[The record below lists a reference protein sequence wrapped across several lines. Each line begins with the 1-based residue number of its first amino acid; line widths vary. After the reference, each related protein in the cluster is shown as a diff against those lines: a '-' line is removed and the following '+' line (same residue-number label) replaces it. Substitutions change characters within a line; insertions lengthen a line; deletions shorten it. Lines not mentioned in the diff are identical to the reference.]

1 MPINNITDP
10 NDTLI
15 IGSNLTEQNLVPE
28 LQNQVPYVE
37 LVVYRNKV
45 ADYYVAENGEIKE
58 YITQQSVPIPLMGY
72 DPSTNVYENNFESDS
87 DVFQNFGIL
96 SIDINIKSKFIP
108 TVNIKFIDV
117 KGQSTFNTDTKT
129 SNAGYRS
136 LFDLPPATYVLKVKG
151 VFGNIVRYDL
161 HLLKTNSTFN
171 SSNGNFE
178 IACEF
183 VGKSFI
189 PLTDIKLGWIKAVS
203 RMNTPDIDS
212 TNTNNGSNVNNFQ
225 DLIWQTKQMYS
236 DVRKLVNGS
245 KETEKLNQNNINK
258 DLCVSFQNDLNKRYG
273 SELNKTNNNKTFIE
287 YEIKGKTFYNVYKP
301 GSGGTEN
308 YIKDTMVFDEFYG
321 TRYSITTSNVTLA
334 IQTLYIEFENY
345 KKAINIFNKGKYK
358 DLGIELLD
366 TDLEVFYT
374 KELTSIEPE
383 IGSNTYPLLITV
395 YYNYTLLNKKILEAS
410 TKAQNELTKTAT
422 DLDSKISEIV
432 NDTVGFD
439 LKIKK
444 VFDILMGDASK
455 FLRLL
460 KESGDISE
468 DRRNLVNSGGSTIRN
483 DVPLVAYPRVI
494 NNNGETI
501 YPGEME
507 QFKNW
512 KEVKF
517 VESFLDAYLATLRID
532 KEFQDSL
539 ANSDDS
545 PREYIPI
552 GTLDFNSLK
561 YRSSSSMDDIFT
573 NLFKRYYILSQYS
586 YKGRWENNDIGFFE
600 RQTFFNALYKQLGEN
615 ESENVCRNMFDLTL
629 LKQFKTNLTAIK
641 NETQKNGLQYFLN
654 NRNNFRNTVSTLK
667 EGLKPNTG
675 TSIDGEFITINKKE
689 IKGENLFII
698 PKPKIFDAT
707 TLDRQKEE
715 PTASLLDSI
724 TGFFSSF
731 NSFFNN
737 ITNLFKTDL
746 ELIGIEKITENN
758 VTLITDK
765 SMSENTDGYYSD
777 FYVST
782 DKNVLYKLCEEYLTD
797 KANFLTDNNSRFTYF
812 GQNTPRNYENLT
824 NKLKQKFSLPSIVEI
839 PTITVINIGRL
850 MFIYSALPELNTS
863 DREIFIDAY
872 KEYLH
877 NDTENIIKKEISIIN
892 DFLSVSN
899 ATEYL
904 VDKLPKNS
912 VIYSLLEPMYIQ
924 NNSSYTFLL
933 PEETNDDI
941 TKGEFFPLISGNT
954 ENYNTKDTPNINFT
968 EVLNQIQPKIKLF
981 LDAFIDNSLKILN
994 EKIKSIETTE
1004 KDLSSKIK
1012 DNDVKRQIYYSFK
1025 NIYDKWLSDDVKIPD
1040 VNNSNNGYLETI
1052 FLDYENQFQFVDRT
1066 LKDIGTEMVIDIE
1079 PLIEAVESGPDTS
1092 LYTGISLLLSK
1103 NNFEFFPLPNLIS
1116 YNDKNLWADVFKI
1129 NTFLQT
1135 TNRTQF
1141 TCMYIGGY
1149 STSKDDYVSFTENK
1163 PTDFSKNDIG
1173 VVNSFNV
1180 YFGKQNQMIFQDIK
1194 LTTTDIKETGESLAL
1209 VDRIFQNNGT
1219 NVPVIKTQSL
1229 FEVYEK
1235 RAYACEMTIP
1245 LGNTC
1250 IQPTCYFELKNVQM
1264 FNGCYI
1270 ILEVNHNIE
1279 SGSNT
1284 VKTTIKG
1291 TRIGKFPPPIITK
1304 MIVLINGLE
1313 GNVAK
1318 IIADNSANRNTT
1330 NDKYVNPDFNSNTIA
1345 NQWSRIQGKQTPS
1358 IIRYES
1364 DKTGKF
1370 IFK

>member
-321 TRYSITTSNVTLA
+321 TRYDITTSNVTLA

-374 KELTSIEPE
+374 KELLYIEPE
-383 IGSNTYPLLITV
+383 IGSGTRPIDITV
-395 YYNYTLLNKKILEAS
+395 YYNYTSLNKKILEVL
-410 TKAQNELTKTAT
+410 TKTQNELTKTAT
-422 DLDSKISEIV
+422 DLDSKISDIV

-439 LKIKK
+439 LKIKS
-444 VFDILMGDASK
+444 VFDILMSDASK

-494 NNNGETI
+494 NSNGETI

-586 YKGRWENNDIGFFE
+586 YKGRWEEGSLSFNTITNE
-600 RQTFFNALYKQLGEN
+600 RRNFFNSLYEFLGKS
-615 ESENVCRNMFDLTL
+615 ESENVCRNIFDLTL

-641 NETQKNGLQYFLN
+641 NETQKNGLQYFLQYRSN
-654 NRNNFRNTVSTLK
+654 YNNTVKTLK
-667 EGLKPNTG
+667 DGLLPNRG
-675 TSIDGEFITINKKE
+675 TVIDGNVISISKTQSNFQ
-689 IKGENLFII
+689 NLSIV
-698 PKPKIFDAT
+698 PEPKIFDTT
-707 TLDRQKEE
+707 TLDRSKQE
-715 PTASLLDSI
+715 PTASLLDNI
-724 TGFFSSF
+724 E
-731 NSFFNN
+731 SFFDSFA
-737 ITNLFKTDL
+737 LFVKSGIET
-746 ELIGIEKITENN
+746 IGIEKITENN
-758 VTLITDK
+758 VILIEDK
-765 SMSENTDGYYSD
+765 SFHENPNKYYSD
-777 FYVST
+777 FNPLKDFSALYRLT
-782 DKNVLYKLCEEYLTD
+782 GLYITNKQNVLNE
-797 KANFLTDNNSRFTYF
+797 NNKDTHYF
-812 GQNTPRNYENLT
+812 GQYSFNNREELT
-824 NKLKQKFSLPSIVEI
+824 NLLKDKFSLPGIVEI
-839 PTITVINIGRL
+839 PKITIINIGRL
-850 MFIYSALPELNTS
+850 INIDSNYLNELSVN
-863 DREIFIDAY
+863 DKKIFIDTY
-872 KEYLH
+872 NEYL
-877 NDTENIIKKEISIIN
+877 NNNTPKTITDTLDKYISGIKDVNQAYELLLDPNKGI
-892 DFLSVSN
+892 
-899 ATEYL
+899 
-904 VDKLPKNS
+904 PKNN
-912 VIYSLLEPMYIQ
+912 VIYDLMEPMYIQ
-924 NNSSYTFLL
+924 NNSSYTFLF
-933 PEETNDDI
+933 PDESNGIETGTN
-941 TKGEFFPLISGNT
+941 FFPLISGST
-954 ENYNTKDTPNINFT
+954 EIYNILDTPTQPNGVN
-968 EVLNQIQPKIKLF
+968 IQPKIKLF

-1040 VNNSNNGYLETI
+1040 VNGSNNGYLESI
-1052 FLDYENQFQFVDRT
+1052 FLNYENQFQFVDRA
-1066 LKDIGTEMVIDIE
+1066 LRNIGTEMVIDIE

-1103 NNFEFFPLPNLIS
+1103 NNFEFFPLPNLIN
-1116 YNDKNLWADVFKI
+1116 YDDKNLWSDVFKI

-1149 STSKDDYVSFTENK
+1149 STSKDDYVSFTDNK
-1163 PTDFSKNDIG
+1163 PTDFTKNDIG

-1345 NQWSRIQGKQTPS
+1345 NQWSRIQGRQTPS

>member
-1 MPINNITDP
+1 MAINNITDP

-15 IGSNLTEQNLVPE
+15 IGSNLTEENLVPE

-87 DVFQNFGIL
+87 EVFQNFGII

-117 KGQSTFNTDTKT
+117 RGQSTFNTDTKT

-203 RMNTPDIDS
+203 RMDTANIDS
-212 TNTNNGSNVNNFQ
+212 TNTNNGSGVNNFQ

-258 DLCVSFQNDLNKRYG
+258 DLCVSFQNDLHKRYG
-273 SELNKTNNNKTFIE
+273 STIVQANYKPELI
-287 YEIKGKTFYNVYKP
+287 YDIKGITLYNGYTTNSIGGEDLLFNEQVY
-301 GSGGTEN
+301 
-308 YIKDTMVFDEFYG
+308 DEFYG
-321 TRYSITTSNVTLA
+321 FKYVVTTSNITDTL
-334 IQTLYIEFENY
+334 QNLYIESEAY
-345 KKAINIFNKGKYK
+345 KRTITSYSKNKYK
-358 DLGIELLD
+358 DLGID
-366 TDLEVFYT
+366 IANTDIQIFYT
-374 KELTSIEPE
+374 RVNDFTP
-383 IGSNTYPLLITV
+383 TDITV
-395 YYNYTLLNKKILEAS
+395 YYNYTSLNKKILEAS

-422 DLDSKISEIV
+422 DLDNKISEIV
-432 NDTVGFD
+432 NDTVGFE
-439 LKIKK
+439 LKIKQ

-460 KESGDISE
+460 KESGDITE
-468 DRRNLVNSGGSTIRN
+468 DRRNLVNSGGPAIRN

-501 YPGEME
+501 YPGEIE

-561 YRSSSSMDDIFT
+561 YRSTSSMDDIFT

-586 YKGRWENNDIGFFE
+586 YKGYWEQPAGGAFSSNSYLMIKDI
-600 RQTFFNALYKQLGEN
+600 YKQLGQN

-654 NRNNFRNTVSTLK
+654 FRDNYLKTVETLK
-667 EGLKPNTG
+667 IGLQPPTG
-675 TSIDGEFITINKKE
+675 TIIDGEVISINKAQTNFQ
-689 IKGENLFII
+689 NLSII
-698 PKPKIFDAT
+698 PTPKIFDAT
-707 TLDRQKEE
+707 TLDREKQE
-715 PTASLLDSI
+715 PTSSWFDSYKS
-724 TGFFSSF
+724 FSDNF
-731 NSFFNN
+731 NKWLTN
-737 ITNLFKTDL
+737 IISGDQL
-746 ELIGIEKITENN
+746 ERIGIEKITENN
-758 VTLITDK
+758 VILIQDK
-765 SMSENTDGYYSD
+765 DYIENPNKNNSD
-777 FYVST
+777 FYV
-782 DKNVLYKLCEEYLTD
+782 YKLDLLEVLCSEYLSD
-797 KANFLTDNNSRFTYF
+797 SFLNENNQTGVYF
-812 GQNTPRNYENLT
+812 GQYNYT
-824 NKLKQKFSLPSIVEI
+824 NKDKITSILKGKFSLPGIVEI
-839 PTITVINIGRL
+839 PKITVINIGRL
-850 MFIYSALPELNTS
+850 ITIDKSINTVPTFLN
-863 DREIFIDAY
+863 E
-872 KEYLH
+872 
-877 NDTENIIKKEISIIN
+877 
-892 DFLSVSN
+892 LSVN
-899 ATEYL
+899 DKKIFTDTYNEYINNNTPKTITDTL
-904 VDKLPKNS
+904 SKYISGIKDVNEAFNLLKDKLPKNS
-912 VIYSLLEPMYIQ
+912 VIYDLMEPMYIQ
-924 NNSSYTFLL
+924 NNSAYTFLF
-933 PEETNDDI
+933 PNESNGVITGTN
-941 TKGEFFPLISGNT
+941 FFPLLSGDT
-954 ENYNTKDTPNINFT
+954 EIYNPLDARPHKTGDLETFIG
-968 EVLNQIQPKIKLF
+968 PKIKLF
-981 LDAFIDNSLKILN
+981 LDAFIDNSLKIIN
-994 EKIKSIETTE
+994 EKIKNIETTE

-1040 VNNSNNGYLETI
+1040 VNGSNNGYLESI
-1052 FLDYENQFQFVDRT
+1052 FLNYENQFQFVDRT
-1066 LKDIGTEMVIDIE
+1066 LKDIGPDMVIDIE

-1103 NNFEFFPLPNLIS
+1103 NNFEFFPLPNMIS
-1116 YNDKNLWADVFKI
+1116 YNDKNQWSDVFKI

-1135 TNRTQF
+1135 INRTQF

-1149 STSKDDYVSFTENK
+1149 STSKDDYVSFTDNRPK
-1163 PTDFSKNDIG
+1163 DFTASEAG

-1180 YFGKQNQMIFQDIK
+1180 YYGKQNQMIFQDIK

-1235 RAYACEMTIP
+1235 RAYTCEMTIP

-1330 NDKYVNPDFNSNTIA
+1330 NDKYVNPDFNPTTMTR
-1345 NQWSRIQGKQTPS
+1345 QWSRKQGKQTPN
-1358 IIRYES
+1358 IIKFNS
-1364 DKTGKF
+1364 KTSGF
-1370 IFK
+1370 EFKPDM